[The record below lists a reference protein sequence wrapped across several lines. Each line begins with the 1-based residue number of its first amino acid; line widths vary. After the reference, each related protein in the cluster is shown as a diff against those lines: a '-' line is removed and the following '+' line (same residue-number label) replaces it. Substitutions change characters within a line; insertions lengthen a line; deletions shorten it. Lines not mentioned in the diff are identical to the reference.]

1 MKKSMSNPLI
11 RQKVSIDK
19 MKNLNWMPRVGIN
32 EGFTK
37 TIKYFFCNIS
47 QNIRII
53 DKKIIIN

>member
-37 TIKYFFCNIS
+37 TIKYFL
-47 QNIRII
+47 
-53 DKKIIIN
+53 